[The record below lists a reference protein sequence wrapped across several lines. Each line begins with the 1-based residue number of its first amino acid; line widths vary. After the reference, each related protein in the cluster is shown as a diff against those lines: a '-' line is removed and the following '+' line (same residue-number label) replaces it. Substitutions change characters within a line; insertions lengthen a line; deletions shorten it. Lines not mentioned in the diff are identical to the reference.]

1 VKREPLTAYLKEVRL
16 VVGGSTLV
24 ASPATRGEVQPIPRE
39 RSLDRKVLWEAY
51 TPGGRFQVVLIRGKG
66 AFLASYSGPRAH
78 YLRLDPAQV
87 GGLVGALWEVL
98 GREEEEEY
106 LDIDTTRQGSQ
117 GWPYGH
123 LGALLALMGGAFR
136 QDPEL
141 GRRVVEA
148 ALKAYTADLC
158 SSLRA
163 EPGGG
168 GKAGGGSPFLS
179 EGASSSHHPPRPDE
193 ALCSAHRHGEG
204 TGLFGSGG
212 PYEPCPPNE
221 EAGRGLALGHPSRP
235 PEGGE

>member
-1 VKREPLTAYLKEVRL
+1 
-16 VVGGSTLV
+16 
-24 ASPATRGEVQPIPRE
+24 
-39 RSLDRKVLWEAY
+39 
-51 TPGGRFQVVLIRGKG
+51 VVLIRGKG

-87 GGLVGALWEVL
+87 GGLVAALWEVL

-148 ALKAYTADLC
+148 ALRAYTADLC

-168 GKAGGGSPFLS
+168 GMAGGGSPFLS
-179 EGASSSHHPPRPDE
+179 EGASSSHYPPRPDE
-193 ALCSAHRHGEG
+193 EGEKWTRACAREFSTLEELHQHALSCSVVNSPPPWAEGE
-204 TGLFGSGG
+204 
-212 PYEPCPPNE
+212 
-221 EAGRGLALGHPSRP
+221 
-235 PEGGE
+235 EGGE

>member
-1 VKREPLTAYLKEVRL
+1 MEGESLLRREPLTALVKEVRL
-16 VVGGSTLV
+16 TVGGNTLV
-24 ASPATRGEVQPIPRE
+24 VSPAIRGEAQSIPRE
-39 RSLDRKVLWEAY
+39 KSWDRKVLWEAY
-51 TPGGRFQVVLIRGKG
+51 TPGGRFQVVLIKGKG

-87 GGLVGALWEVL
+87 GDLVAALWEVL

-106 LDIDTTRQGSQ
+106 IDIDTTGKGSLT
-117 GWPYGH
+117 WPYGH

-148 ALKAYTADLC
+148 ALRAYVADLC

-168 GKAGGGSPFLS
+168 GTAGGGFPFLS
-179 EGASSSHHPPRPDE
+179 GGASSSHHPPRPDE
-193 ALCSAHRHGEG
+193 
-204 TGLFGSGG
+204 
-212 PYEPCPPNE
+212 
-221 EAGRGLALGHPSRP
+221 EAGRGLALGHGAKR
-235 PEGGE
+235 GCG